1 MFLNKYFNILLQII
15 IGGKGEGL
23 IIENFAL
30 NLFKA
35 VIALIIVIDPLGNI
49 PLFIGLTKNMKKKDK
64 KKAFNTATIVAFFL
78 LIVFVITGKHLL
90 NLFNISIYSFMI
102 AGGILLLII
111 SIKILIYGEWTEKVI
126 SPENIG
132 AVPIAFPL
140 LTGPGAITTAIVILQ
155 TSGFLA
161 TLFATIIV
169 FFFVWLTLQFIDE
182 IHLILGRVGSTV
194 IARLMAIFI
203 AAISIQFII
212 DGINAYR

>member
-1 MFLNKYFNILLQII
+1 
-15 IGGKGEGL
+15 
-23 IIENFAL
+23 
-30 NLFKA
+30 
-35 VIALIIVIDPLGNI
+35 
-49 PLFIGLTKNMKKKDK
+49 MKKKDK
-64 KKAFNTATIVAFFL
+64 KKAFNTATVVAFFL
-78 LIVFVITGKHLL
+78 LIIFVLTGKHLL

-140 LTGPGAITTAIVILQ
+140 LTGPGAITTAIVIIQ

-161 TLFATIIV
+161 TFIAVLIV
-169 FFFVWLTLQFIDE
+169 FFLVWFALQFIDE
-182 IHLILGRVGSTV
+182 IYSFLGRLGSTV

-203 AAISIQFII
+203 AAIAIQFII
-212 DGINAYR
+212 DGVNAYR

>member
-1 MFLNKYFNILLQII
+1 MESFTLS
-15 IGGKGEGL
+15 
-23 IIENFAL
+23 
-30 NLFKA
+30 LFKA
-35 VIALIIVIDPLGNI
+35 VIALLIVIDPLGNI
-49 PLFIGLTKNMKKKDK
+49 PLFIGLTKDMKKKDK

-78 LIVFVITGKHLL
+78 LILFVVTGKHLL

-140 LTGPGAITTAIVILQ
+140 LTGPGAITTAIVIIQ

-161 TLFATIIV
+161 TFLAVLIV
-169 FFFVWLTLQFIDE
+169 FFLVWLTLQFIDE
-182 IHLILGRVGSTV
+182 IHSFLGRIGSTV

-212 DGINAYR
+212 DGVNAYR